1 MKSRLRHSEIN
12 RFQLLAKF
20 FAIMIGFAAVAS
32 SGCISGY
39 GRYEL
44 DKAEEDRKVMES
56 SDESADEMLQS
67 HPEYL
72 TNVDAVTEF
81 AAKIETRC
89 MSEELPRVRAAL
101 RGCRDAISNGASM
114 QERRE
119 CFRRLYEFQY
129 REFLR
134 WTHRRAREIADELYL

>member
-1 MKSRLRHSEIN
+1 MKSRFMHSEIN
-12 RFQLLAKF
+12 RFQSLASVA
-20 FAIMIGFAAVAS
+20 AIMIGLAAVAS
-32 SGCISGY
+32 SGCISGHV
-39 GRYEL
+39 RYEL

-56 SDESADEMLQS
+56 SDKSADEILQS

-81 AAKIETRC
+81 AAKIEARC

-101 RGCRDAISNGASM
+101 QGCRDAISNGASI
-114 QERRE
+114 QERRS

-134 WTHRRAREIADELYL
+134 WTHRRAREIADEIYL